1 MTSNDEDVIL
11 EDGYPAMMAH
21 IWALEKHERLRKY
34 IDISKGVRKKFI
46 RGSGGATYIDLF
58 SGPGKSYV
66 KETGQII
73 DGSPLV
79 ACECA
84 ESSGSQFQEVHL
96 ADTNAAYLEAV
107 KTRLSK
113 FSVEVKTYH
122 GEAAN
127 QIDAVLNS
135 LNPYGLHFA
144 FLDPFALS
152 PLSFAIIKKLCAL
165 KHIDLLIH
173 VSLYD
178 MQVNY
183 HNLLREDN
191 PILDRFA
198 PGWRDKVNITG
209 NQKATR
215 IAIVSH
221 WTDLMKL
228 SGVESA
234 TGAELVT
241 GEQGQNLYWLVFA
254 ARNELARKFWD
265 SVRNINKQHTML

>member
-1 MTSNDEDVIL
+1 M
-11 EDGYPAMMAH
+11 
-21 IWALEKHERLRKY
+21 
-34 IDISKGVRKKFI
+34 
-46 RGSGGATYIDLF
+46 
-58 SGPGKSYV
+58 
-66 KETGQII
+66 
-73 DGSPLV
+73 
-79 ACECA
+79 
-84 ESSGSQFQEVHL
+84 FQEVHL

-234 TGAELVT
+234 
-241 GEQGQNLYWLVFA
+241 
-254 ARNELARKFWD
+254 
-265 SVRNINKQHTML
+265 